1 MVINMKNNVKLNE
14 NNSKVSNIGHC
25 AFPEEIMH
33 EKVFCFAANGT
44 GNFENKQPVTISNGK
59 LIPANIGGWKLS
71 TYSDLMKSLEENP
84 QVKTQIHN
92 PAVGFLCP
100 PEYVVLDIDGHGKE
114 GLSDAKKDFVSRYAE
129 TTYCEKSLSGNGYH
143 MIFRCDSPITSG
155 KINVDFG
162 EGLNGIEVFG
172 GLECKIHVI
181 LTGNSNGKEISHLP
195 DELREKIKEATK
207 NRDST
212 KQKTF
217 YSGICNESAILLAK
231 IDKNPVDIYCELFE
245 GKIEDSKSHKETR
258 CVTNMFD
265 KKFGLNAHH
274 FGVKNNGEWCLYGN
288 DMKGGSL
295 LEAVAVVEGLYDFDE
310 GKIKDQRDIPKI
322 RKITKERFNI
332 PEENTITIE
341 GLHEIQ
347 KQVSE
352 SRSIYKP
359 YYPQVKNELP
369 ALIRDFVEAV
379 SLKSDAYPE
388 YSIVNMLF
396 IGSLITCGNAKYIS
410 PFAFNNKSQPI
421 SFRSFILG
429 QSSVSRKSTALK
441 HARGLLDEI
450 KTKWSTKKYGKN
462 IDSRMIITGETFP
475 TDLGNINSEARL
487 CQDFAEKSNQYL
499 INDEFGSILKTLKK
513 DYNGNLRDYL
523 CMICDNTTFH
533 KKLKKERGQISEY
546 HILNPIFNSTVAS
559 TPETFASYAAEDDAT
574 SGYLYRFLFCC
585 PSYSRKMKSTKEII
599 KNSEEAHDIV
609 DYVSDVLG
617 DIMLFFESKVTP
629 VTYSFSEKCI
639 DFFDEW
645 VQKRYKTLNNEKQ
658 FSLQARFESYIFD
671 IAVILHILSER
682 HTINTIDLQTFQLAA
697 ELIDGLFRP
706 SGEFMLDSTMQ
717 DDLNKLMG
725 LCKKHSANGQ
735 PIPHTKLLHYSHFD
749 KNKFDVLINTLID
762 SAKVVRREIPSNNRK
777 TAYEY
782 IWVDFTN

>member
-1 MVINMKNNVKLNE
+1 MTSQYIFSSKNG
-14 NNSKVSNIGHC
+14 I
-25 AFPEEIMH
+25 PDEIKPL
-33 EKVFCFAANGT
+33 ERFCLGSL
-44 GNFENKQPVTISNGK
+44 NKQPLTLSDGNLIS
-59 LIPANIGGWKLS
+59 ANKDNSWILNDYHTLTRLVG
-71 TYSDLMKSLEENP
+71 ENP
-84 QVKTQIHN
+84 EIMGKIYD
-92 PAVGFLCP
+92 AVGFLCP
-100 PEYVVLDIDGHGKE
+100 PEYVVLDIDAHGE

-129 TTYCEKSLSGNGYH
+129 TTYCEKSVSGTGCH

-162 EGLNGIEVFG
+162 EGLKIEVFG
-172 GLECKIHVI
+172 GMECKIYVL
-181 LTGNSNGKEISHLP
+181 LTGNSNGKEINQLP
-195 DELREKIKEATK
+195 EELREKIKEAAKT
-207 NRDST
+207 
-212 KQKTF
+212 QKPENQTPF
-217 YSGICNESAILLAK
+217 EHESNNESSYFLKMIGKTA
-231 IDKNPVDIYCELFE
+231 VGIYCELFE
-245 GKIEDSKSHKETR
+245 ATIENESHKETR
-258 CVTNMFD
+258 CVTNYFE
-265 KKFGLNAHH
+265 KNFGLDAHH

-288 DMKGGSL
+288 NMRGWSL
-295 LEAVAVVEGLYDFDE
+295 LEAVGVVEGLYDFE
-310 GKIKDQRDIPKI
+310 KGTINPKDLPKLI
-322 RKITKERFNI
+322 EITKARFNI
-332 PEENTITIE
+332 KEENTITIE

-429 QSSVSRKSTALK
+429 QSSVSRKTTALK
-441 HARGLLDEI
+441 HARGLLGEI
-450 KTKWSTKKYGKN
+450 NAKWSAKKYGKN
-462 IDSRMIITGETFP
+462 IDSRMIITGNDFP
-475 TDLGNINSEARL
+475 TDLGNINTEARL
-487 CQDFAEKSNQYL
+487 VQDFAEKSNQYL

-513 DYNGNLRDYL
+513 DHNANLRDYL

-533 KKLKKERGQISEY
+533 KKLKNDRGDNPEY
-546 HILNPIFNSTVAS
+546 HVINPIFNATVAS

-599 KNSEEAHDIV
+599 KNAEKAQDIV
-609 DYVSDVLG
+609 DYVSDVLS
-617 DIMLFFESKVTP
+617 DIMLFFESAVVP
-629 VTYSFSEKCI
+629 SIYSFPDECI

-645 VQKRYKTLNNEKQ
+645 VQERYKKLNGEKQ

-671 IAVILHILSER
+671 ISVILHILSER
-682 HTINTIDLQTFQLAA
+682 HTVKTIDLPTFQLAA

-725 LCKKHSANGQ
+725 LVKKHSANGQ

-762 SAKVVRREIPSNNRK
+762 SAKVVRSEIPSNNRK

-782 IWVDFTN
+782 TWVDFTN

>member
-1 MVINMKNNVKLNE
+1 MKNQSKLNE
-14 NNSKVSNIGHC
+14 NNTKSIEFKQC
-25 AFPEEIMH
+25 AFPEEIKH
-33 EKVFCFAANGT
+33 EKAFCFAANGT
-44 GNFENKQPVTISNGK
+44 GNFTNKQPLTVSNGN
-59 LIPANIGGWKLS
+59 LIPANEGGWKLN
-71 TYSDLMKSLEENP
+71 TYSDLIKSLEENP

-100 PEYVVLDIDGHGKE
+100 GEYVVLDIDGHGKE

-181 LTGNSNGKEISHLP
+181 LTGNSNKKKIGHLP

-212 KQKTF
+212 KQKKF
-217 YSGICNESAILLAK
+217 EGESNNESSYLLSK
-231 IDKNPVDIYCELFE
+231 IEKPPAMIYCELFE
-245 GKIEDSKSHKETR
+245 GKIESESHKETR
-258 CVTNMFD
+258 CITNMFEQ
-265 KKFGLNAHH
+265 KFDIPAHH

-295 LEAVAVVEGLYDFDE
+295 IEAVAVLEGLYDFDK
-310 GKIKDQRDIPKI
+310 GIIKNQSDIPKI
-322 RKITKERFNI
+322 IEITKERFNI
-332 PEENTITIE
+332 KEENTITIE

-429 QSSVSRKSTALK
+429 QSSVSRKTTALK
-441 HARGLLDEI
+441 HARGLLCEI
-450 KTKWSTKKYGKN
+450 NAKWSAKKYGKN
-462 IDSRMIITGETFP
+462 IDSRMIITGNDFP
-475 TDLGNINSEARL
+475 TDLGNINTEARL
-487 CQDFAEKSNQYL
+487 VQDFAEKSNQYL

-513 DYNGNLRDYL
+513 DHNANLRDYL

-533 KKLKKERGQISEY
+533 KKLKKDRGENPEY
-546 HILNPIFNSTVAS
+546 HVINPIFNATVAS

-599 KNSEEAHDIV
+599 KNAEEAQDIV
-609 DYVSDVLG
+609 DYVSDVLS
-617 DIMLFFESKVTP
+617 DIMLFFESAVVPTI
-629 VTYSFSEKCI
+629 YSVSDECI

-645 VQKRYKTLNNEKQ
+645 VQERYKKLNGEKQ

-671 IAVILHILSER
+671 ISVILHILSER
-682 HTINTIDLQTFQLAA
+682 HTVKNIELPTFQLAA

-725 LCKKHSANGQ
+725 LVKKHSANGQ

-762 SAKVVRREIPSNNRK
+762 SAKVVRSEIPSNNRK

-782 IWVDFTN
+782 TWVDFTN